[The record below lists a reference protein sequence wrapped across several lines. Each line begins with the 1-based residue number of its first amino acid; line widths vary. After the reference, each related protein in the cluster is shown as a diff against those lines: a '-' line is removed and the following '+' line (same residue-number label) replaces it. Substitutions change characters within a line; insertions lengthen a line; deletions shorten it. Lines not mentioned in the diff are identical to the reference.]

1 MNHLSDLERLVA
13 AIEKQGANIAPTY
26 QEYMPIAFATAND
39 CGEAGRAL
47 FHRICRLSEKY
58 VYEEADKLY
67 DHALKAG
74 NGRNGLGSVFHLANL
89 AGVRPDRQLTDI
101 ARGYTTGY
109 AEKAG
114 RKAGNL
120 SNLSKLSGDNSL
132 TYERAHDAYIIKEPE
147 TFPPRFPDRPWP
159 AFLKQLMD
167 CGNSPA
173 QRDILLLGAITVLGA
188 TLNKRVRVLYGRK
201 FQYPCLQTFIVAP
214 PASGKGALTWVRR
227 LAEPFHDELMAD
239 SREKYNRYRTEK
251 IQWDSLG
258 KKRSEVPEPQQP
270 PLKMFLIA
278 GNNSGTGILENL
290 IEAEGI
296 GLICETEADTVSAA
310 IDTDHGHWSD
320 TLRKCHD
327 HERLSFNRRTNKEYR
342 ECAASYL
349 SVLLSGTPAQVKPL
363 IPSSENGLF
372 SRQLFYFMP
381 SIAEWTSQ
389 FHADGMD
396 YDQRFTTW
404 GHQWKQ
410 VVDQIAKEVN
420 LIQLRLSE
428 EQIERFDRH
437 FARIFSHA
445 GCLGK
450 GSMRSTV
457 ARIAINTCRIL
468 SVVALLRAVEKLLPS
483 PKTAS
488 PRSTIPCHLS
498 TLPNLSPS
506 AEIPEENVQD
516 GIVPKLDLRVT
527 DEDFESVLSLIEP
540 LYRHSCHILG
550 YLPSVELTPQQA
562 TPLESLFKALPLEFS
577 RKQAVEEA
585 QKNGI
590 SPNTL
595 DTQLRRMVEKGVL
608 VKNGR
613 GEYAF
618 SSRVRTCVRKMER

>member
-1 MNHLSDLERLVA
+1 MNTIQDLERLVA

-26 QEYMPIAFATAND
+26 QEYMPIAFAIAND
-39 CGEAGRAL
+39 CGEAGRSL

-58 VYEEADKLY
+58 VSDEADKLF
-67 DHALKAG
+67 DHALKEG
-74 NGRNGLGSVFHLANL
+74 NGRNGLGSVFHWAEM
-89 AGVRPDRQLTDI
+89 AGIRPDRQLTDI
-101 ARGYTTGY
+101 ARAYTAGH
-109 AEKAG
+109 AHKADK
-114 RKAGNL
+114 KAGNL
-120 SNLSKLSGDNSL
+120 SNLSNLSGDNSL
-132 TYERAHDAYIIKEPE
+132 THERAHDPYIIKGPE
-147 TFPPRFPDRPWP
+147 NLPPCFPDRPWP
-159 AFLKQLMD
+159 AFLRRLLD

-239 SREKYNRYRTEK
+239 YRERYNRYRTEK
-251 IQWDSLG
+251 AQWDSLG
-258 KKRSEVPEPQQP
+258 KRRSEVPEPRQP

-363 IPSSENGLF
+363 IPSAENGLF

-381 SIAEWTSQ
+381 SIHEWTSQ
-389 FHADGMD
+389 FHSDGVD
-396 YDQRFTTW
+396 YDQRLAEW
-404 GHQWKQ
+404 GRQWKQ
-410 VVDQIAKEVN
+410 VVDRITKEVN

-428 EQIERFDRH
+428 EQEQRFDRH

-445 GCLGK
+445 GCLAG
-450 GSMRSTV
+450 GSMRSAV
-457 ARIAINTCRIL
+457 ARIAINACRIL
-468 SVVALLRAVEKLLPS
+468 SVIALLRAVEPHLPPQS
-483 PKTAS
+483 AIFNS
-488 PRSTIPCHLS
+488 QFSIFNSLG
-498 TLPNLSPS
+498 LSPS
-506 AEIPEENVQD
+506 TEIPEENVRD

-527 DEDFESVLSLIEP
+527 DEDFESVMSLIEP

-550 YLPSVELTPQQA
+550 YLPSVELTPRQA
-562 TPLESLFKALPLEFS
+562 TPLESLFKALPLEFC
-577 RKQAVEEA
+577 RKQAAQEA
-585 QKNGI
+585 EKSGI
-590 SPNTL
+590 SQNTL
-595 DTQLRRMVEKGVL
+595 DTHLRRMVEKGIL

-613 GEYAF
+613 GEYSFA
-618 SSRVRTCVRKMER
+618 SRVRTCVREMEL